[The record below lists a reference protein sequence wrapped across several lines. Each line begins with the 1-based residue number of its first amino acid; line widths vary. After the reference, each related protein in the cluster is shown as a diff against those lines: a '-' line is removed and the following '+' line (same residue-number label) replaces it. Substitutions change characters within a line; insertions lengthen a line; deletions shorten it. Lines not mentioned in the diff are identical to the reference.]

1 MNYSLL
7 APGSVIE
14 GNDGQQWFRGD
25 LGWYSM
31 PIDPEDWPVDE
42 VPGGGRAGS
51 GVGRRLHVLRTAVVT
66 SPAPTDQPG
75 ADQVHVTI
83 GAPDETRVTVVTVC
97 WLPPS
102 LHPHAGPCHSARPD
116 A

>member
-42 VPGGGRAGS
+42 VPGGVERVVEWGGAFTFY
-51 GVGRRLHVLRTAVVT
+51 GRR
-66 SPAPTDQPG
+66 S
-75 ADQVHVTI
+75 
-83 GAPDETRVTVVTVC
+83 
-97 WLPPS
+97 
-102 LHPHAGPCHSARPD
+102 
-116 A
+116 